1 MAITEKSDLRLAELI
16 FSNGALAS
24 IQLTYFDR
32 LEKDGAPIPGTFNNR
47 IVALDPTTEDGKQ
60 VVALI
65 GEAAIAGIEEKDK
78 ALSEAYATITTLR
91 DQMKPLEDTQLQL
104 IAAQSEVARL
114 REQIKALATT
124 SQI

>member
-1 MAITEKSDLRLAELI
+1 MAITEKSELRIAELI

-32 LEKDGAPIPGTFNNR
+32 LEKDGVPIAGTFNNR
-47 IVALDPTTEDGKQ
+47 IAALDPTTDDGKQ
-60 VVALI
+60 VVSLI

-78 ALSEAYATITTLR
+78 ALNEAYATIAILR
-91 DQMKPLEDTQLQL
+91 DQLKPLEDTQLQL

-114 REQIKALATT
+114 REQIKALAAT
-124 SQI
+124 SQP